1 MDARLMAVTDKQNPA
16 ASFAPDRLGAV
27 YCIKGFNCCA
37 EVVRYSSTR
46 KWNFT
51 LREVRRGE
59 DNFFFLKKKKREEDT
74 SINYSTL
81 MLINEI
87 NER

>member
-1 MDARLMAVTDKQNPA
+1 MDARLMAEADKQNLA

-37 EVVRYSSTR
+37 EVVNYSSTQN
-46 KWNFT
+46 WNFT

-59 DNFFFLKKKKREEDT
+59 DIFFLLK
-74 SINYSTL
+74 
-81 MLINEI
+81 
-87 NER
+87 